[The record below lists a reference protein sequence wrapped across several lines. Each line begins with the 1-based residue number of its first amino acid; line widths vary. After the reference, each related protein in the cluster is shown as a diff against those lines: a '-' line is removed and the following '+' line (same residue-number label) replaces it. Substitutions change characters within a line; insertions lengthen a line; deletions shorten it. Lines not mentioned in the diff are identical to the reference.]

1 MIAEWKVNQLIAPS
15 NLFKNKK
22 EVETFLSIPSSID
35 DLKWFLSVCEQEELY
50 EYCELI
56 KQKLDEEY
64 RKKYDI

>member
-15 NLFKNKK
+15 NHLKNKK
-22 EVETFLSIPSSID
+22 EVETFLSIPLSID
-35 DLKWFLSVCEQEELY
+35 DLKWCLSVCEQEELY